1 MACRQLYPPSSDS
14 ETHRIDIF
22 AVHGLNDRSK
32 DISAHAWDTWR
43 TPEGPEGRLW
53 LQEDL
58 PRVVP
63 DARIFLYEYDSKAVF
78 GKDRST
84 FIDKASELLETV
96 RCERDKKDTRPIL
109 FIGHSLGGLLIKQAL
124 INAHNNPKF
133 TEIKDVTTGLAFFAT
148 PHNGGD
154 WKLVSLGSLV
164 ARVATATGFQ
174 PGDDVMEVLK
184 EGSLFS
190 DILTEMWQH
199 QLTKYDII
207 SFWGSEDYVVPPK
220 SAKLGLPGNV
230 ENVVKLNGD
239 HSSLCKIGTAQ
250 KDQDNLKKIR
260 RNIEDIYSKALEKQP
275 QPAVSASASQ
285 PAIPTING
293 WNGQE
298 RPSPPVLPPRPRS
311 AQNIPGRR
319 SVTPQPPAFFTSP
332 PPPPDQDPGYGPP
345 EPPAEIPFGDIYLP
359 TDPADP
365 RSVRQAEL
373 RNANK
378 WDEVRQLDRQA
389 FEEHQRTLG
398 QENAETIS
406 AAYQIADTANDTGYL
421 LDCERWVD
429 WALQVGSTFLSPK
442 HPVILKLNRLKGEVL
457 TEKGDL
463 EEAENLLA
471 NTLVDQQ
478 DALGNNDLDTLTT
491 ERALGVVC
499 FALGRLDEA
508 QNRLEH
514 RLQGLSEVLGANHVL
529 VISAVMDLIEINT
542 PSPDSDPYGLQKTN
556 PKVISAEAGLRDL
569 YAKLRQSLGPTNRV
583 TLRALRNHGKL
594 KILLGDITEAGD
606 LLRRAKSQT
615 EETLGKDH
623 PDTMASVT
631 AMAILYSKTG
641 NPGSF
646 PAALRPW
653 MEIYLQWLEPRKGI
667 KTTEAQNAL
676 AMLGMSYM
684 NEGLLAEAEE
694 YFEKLMN
701 SYQGTKKQGGSEA
714 QKVGQMLDMCRIAT
728 RSFVGGS
735 RRRNGGGA
743 GGNGGGAGGR
753 GEGSGGG
760 DLANLLAT
768 LGLGRR

>member
-1 MACRQLYPPSSDS
+1 MACRQLYPPPSTSDA
-14 ETHRIDIF
+14 ETHEIDIF
-22 AVHGLNDRSK
+22 AVHGLNPRGK

-43 TPEGPEGRLW
+43 TPEGPDGRLW
-53 LQEDL
+53 LQQDL

-84 FIDKASELLETV
+84 FIDKATELLETV

-199 QLTKYDII
+199 QLMKYDII
-207 SFWGSEDYVVPPK
+207 SFWGSEDYIVPPK

-275 QPAVSASASQ
+275 QPAASQ
-285 PAIPTING
+285 PRIPIING
-293 WNGQE
+293 WDGQD
-298 RPSPPVLPPRPRS
+298 RPSPPVLPPRPKS
-311 AQNIPGRR
+311 AQNTPGRR
-319 SVTPQPPAFFTSP
+319 SVSPQPPAFFSP
-332 PPPPDQDPGYGPP
+332 PPDPGYGSP
-345 EPPAEIPFGDIYLP
+345 EPATQEVFGDIYFP

-365 RSVRQAEL
+365 RSVREAEL

-378 WDEVRQLDRQA
+378 WEEVRQLERQI

-406 AAYQIADTANDTGYL
+406 AAYEIAYTAYDTGYL
-421 LDCERWVD
+421 LECERWAD
-429 WALQVGSTFLSPK
+429 WALQVGRQFLSSK
-442 HPVILKLNRLKGEVL
+442 HPLILKLNRLKGEIL
-457 TEKGDL
+457 TEKGDW
-463 EEAENLLA
+463 EEAENILA

-478 DALGNNDLDTLTT
+478 DALGTNHVDTLTT

-499 FALGRLDEA
+499 HALKRPEDA
-508 QNRLEH
+508 RNRLQH
-514 RLQGLSEVLGANHVL
+514 RLEGLSEVLGENHVL
-529 VISAVMDLIEINT
+529 VVSAVIDLIEIST
-542 PSPDSDPYGLQKTN
+542 PSPDADPYGLEKTN
-556 PKVISAEAGLRDL
+556 PNVISAEAGIRDL
-569 YAKLRQSLGPTNRV
+569 YTKLRHSVGPTNRI

-594 KILLGDITEAGD
+594 KILLGDVTEAGD

-623 PDTMASVT
+623 PDTMATVV
-631 AMAILYSKTG
+631 AMAILYAKTG
-641 NPGSF
+641 APGPGVF
-646 PAALRPW
+646 PAASRPW
-653 MEIYLQWLEPRKGI
+653 MELYLQWLEPRKGI
-667 KTTEAQNAL
+667 KVAEVQNAL
-676 AMLGMSYM
+676 AMLGMSYVKD
-684 NEGLLAEAEE
+684 GLWVEAEGC
-694 YFEKLMN
+694 FEKLVTA
-701 SYQGTKKQGGSEA
+701 YQGTKKQGSNEA
-714 QKVGQMLDMCRIAT
+714 QQANMWLETCRMTT
-728 RSFVGGS
+728 RTMGVARNRGYGG
-735 RRRNGGGA
+735 
-743 GGNGGGAGGR
+743 GGNGGGGGR
-753 GEGSGGG
+753 GGGGAG

-768 LGLGRR
+768 LGLGRNR

>member
-1 MACRQLYPPSSDS
+1 MACRQLYPPPSSSDT
-14 ETHRIDIF
+14 ETHKIDIF
-22 AVHGLNDRSK
+22 AVHGLNPRSK

-43 TPEGPEGRLW
+43 APEGPEGRLW
-53 LQEDL
+53 LKEDL

-84 FIDKASELLETV
+84 FVDKATELLETV
-96 RCERDKKDTRPIL
+96 RCERDKNDTRPIL

-174 PGDDVMEVLK
+174 PGDDVMEVLR

-199 QLTKYDII
+199 QLMKYDII
-207 SFWGSEDYVVPPK
+207 SFWGSEDYTVPPK

-239 HSSLCKIGTAQ
+239 HSSLCKIGTTQ

-275 QPAVSASASQ
+275 QPAISQ
-285 PAIPTING
+285 PRIPIING
-293 WNGQE
+293 WDGQD
-298 RPSPPVLPPRPRS
+298 RPSPPVLPPRPMS
-311 AQNIPGRR
+311 AQNTPGRR
-319 SVTPQPPAFFTSP
+319 SVSPQPPAFFSP
-332 PPPPDQDPGYGPP
+332 PSDPGYVSP
-345 EPPAEIPFGDIYLP
+345 EPAAQEIYGDIYLP
-359 TDPADP
+359 TDPADT
-365 RSVRQAEL
+365 RSVREAEL

-378 WDEVRQLDRQA
+378 WEEVRQLERQV

-406 AAYQIADTANDTGYL
+406 AAYEIAYTANDTGHL
-421 LDCERWVD
+421 LDCERWTG
-429 WALQVGSTFLSPK
+429 WALQVGSQFLNPK
-442 HPVILKLNRLKGEVL
+442 HPLILKLNRLEGEIL
-457 TEKGDL
+457 TDKGDW
-463 EEAENLLA
+463 EDAENILA
-471 NTLVDQQ
+471 NTLVNQQ
-478 DALGNNDLDTLTT
+478 DALGPNHLDTLTT

-499 FALGRLDEA
+499 HALKRPEEA
-508 QNRLEH
+508 QNRLQH
-514 RLQGLSEVLGANHVL
+514 RLAALSEVLGENHVL
-529 VISAVMDLIEINT
+529 VVSAVIDLVEIST
-542 PSPDSDPYGLQKTN
+542 PSPDADPYGLEKTN
-556 PKVISAEAGLRDL
+556 PKVISAEVGIRNL
-569 YAKLRQSLGPTNRV
+569 YNKLRQSVGPTNRV

-615 EETLGKDH
+615 EETLGPDH
-623 PDTMASVT
+623 PDTMAAVV
-631 AMAILYSKTG
+631 AMAILYAKTG
-641 NPGSF
+641 TPRPGVF
-646 PAALRPW
+646 PAASRPW
-653 MEIYLQWLEPRKGI
+653 MELYIKWLEPRKGL
-667 KTTEAQNAL
+667 KVAEVQNAL
-676 AMLGMSYM
+676 AMLGMSYVKD
-684 NEGLLAEAEE
+684 GLWLEAEMC
-694 YFEKLMN
+694 FEKLVTA
-701 SYQGTKKQGGSEA
+701 YQGTKKQGSTEA
-714 QKVGQMLDMCRIAT
+714 QQASMWLETCRMTT
-728 RSFVGGS
+728 RTMGVARNRGYGG
-735 RRRNGGGA
+735 
-743 GGNGGGAGGR
+743 GGNGGNGGR
-753 GEGSGGG
+753 GGGGGG

-768 LGLGRR
+768 LGLGRNR